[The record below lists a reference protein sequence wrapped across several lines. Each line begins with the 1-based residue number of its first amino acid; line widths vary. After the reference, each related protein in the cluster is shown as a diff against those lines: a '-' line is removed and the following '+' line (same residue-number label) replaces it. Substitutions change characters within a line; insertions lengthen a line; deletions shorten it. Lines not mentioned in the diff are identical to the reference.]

1 MTAGIGQVDF
11 HRIIHIGLVSLGT
24 AVAAWFVLAN
34 LWLVWSYG
42 GVGWDVEAY
51 WQAAERLRSS
61 EPLYVTYG
69 NANATE
75 LYRYA
80 PWFAWTWVPLTYLPK
95 EAVRVGWTAL
105 MLGCS
110 LLAVWPLLRHGVWGY
125 VAAAIGWSVMAV
137 VTFGGN
143 VHPAM
148 VAMLVFAVGTR
159 WGPVAIAVAASLKA
173 VPILLV
179 LVYIGRREWTK
190 AGVTLGL
197 TALLVAP
204 MLLYDLSQYTT
215 DPGGGVLLSGAA
227 WVVGVG
233 LASLATLYLARTRYG
248 WLAGA
253 VAVTLAFPRWFLY
266 DATLLL
272 VGLGHFAEERDS
284 DDRADARVVN
294 HRARSGRGADQHLD
308 VLGG

>member
-1 MTAGIGQVDF
+1 MILRALGI
-11 HRIIHIGLVSLGT
+11 

-34 LWLVWSYG
+34 LGLVWSYG
-42 GVGWDVEAY
+42 DLGWDVEAY

-61 EPLYVTYG
+61 EPLYITYG

-80 PWFAWTWVPLTYLPK
+80 PWFAWAWVPLTFLPK
-95 EAVRVGWTAL
+95 DAVTVGWTLL

-110 LLAVWPLLRHGVWGY
+110 LLAVWPLVQQKHY
-125 VAAAIGWSVMAV
+125 VLAAIGWSLMAV

-148 VAMLVFAVGTR
+148 VAMLVFGVGTR
-159 WGPVAIAVAASLKA
+159 WGPVVIAVAASLKA

-179 LVYIGRREWTK
+179 LVYIGRREWGK
-190 AGVTLGL
+190 AGITLGL

-227 WVVGVG
+227 WAVGVG

-253 VAVTLAFPRWFLY
+253 VAVTIAFPRWFLY
-266 DATLLL
+266 DASLLL
-272 VGLGHFAEERDS
+272 VGLENRGDCEFTDSERAGTRFHNVLAGEGG
-284 DDRADARVVN
+284 RAGGEAR
-294 HRARSGRGADQHLD
+294 QH
-308 VLGG
+308 G